1 MSHPYPVTEQTP
13 DAVRVL
19 SVRHWTDRL
28 FSFSVERP
36 SSFRFRSGE
45 FVMIGLL
52 TDEGKPLLRAYSI
65 ASAFWEEQLEFYSI
79 KVADGPLTSR
89 LQHLQPGDHIIMKR
103 KPTGTLVLDALRDA
117 SRMFLV
123 STGTGIAPFAA
134 LIREPEL
141 YNRYENIYLIHTCR
155 DADELAYGRDLV
167 KRTTE
172 DILVG
177 EDASRQ
183 LVHLPTT
190 TRMKS
195 PHMGRPTDL
204 IRSGELFDMLTIPP
218 LDATRDRVMICGS
231 MAMNLDMKQIC
242 EEAGMTEGSNA
253 SPGQFV
259 LEKAF
264 VG

>member
-1 MSHPYPVTEQTP
+1 M
-13 DAVRVL
+13 
-19 SVRHWTDRL
+19 
-28 FSFSVERP
+28 
-36 SSFRFRSGE
+36 
-45 FVMIGLL
+45 
-52 TDEGKPLLRAYSI
+52 
-65 ASAFWEEQLEFYSI
+65 
-79 KVADGPLTSR
+79 
-89 LQHLQPGDHIIMKR
+89 
-103 KPTGTLVLDALRDA
+103 
-117 SRMFLV
+117 
-123 STGTGIAPFAA
+123 
-134 LIREPEL
+134 
-141 YNRYENIYLIHTCR
+141 
-155 DADELAYGRDLV
+155 

-177 EDASRQ
+177 EDAARQ